1 MGDMNY
7 RVDLDNDT
15 ARSLAQKDDFD
26 GLLAADQ
33 VRSRWVT
40 ESLIYKLEITAQT
53 GNRLGLGF
61 PGF

>member
-1 MGDMNY
+1 MRHLSNIIWMGDMNY

-33 VRSRWVT
+33 VRSRW
-40 ESLIYKLEITAQT
+40 AT
-53 GNRLGLGF
+53 G
-61 PGF
+61 

>member
-1 MGDMNY
+1 MYYRSNIFWLGDMNY

-33 VRSRWVT
+33 VRSGW
-40 ESLIYKLEITAQT
+40 AA
-53 GNRLGLGF
+53 G
-61 PGF
+61 